1 MTITTLNEEMG
12 TLPSILDAAGD
23 SAWVIR
29 HRSTGFLHTIAG
41 NRRTAEH
48 IVHKKAA
55 EYGGSADDY
64 IVEVWHVMQS
74 PEDYDDIDVEGD

>member
-1 MTITTLNEEMG
+1 MSTTITTLNEEMG

-29 HRSTGFLHTIAG
+29 HRDTRHLHTIAG

-48 IVHKKAA
+48 IVNKKVA
-55 EYGGSADDY
+55 EYGGAVDDY
-64 IVEVWHVMQS
+64 IVEVWHIMQS
-74 PEDYDDIDVEGD
+74 PEDYDDE